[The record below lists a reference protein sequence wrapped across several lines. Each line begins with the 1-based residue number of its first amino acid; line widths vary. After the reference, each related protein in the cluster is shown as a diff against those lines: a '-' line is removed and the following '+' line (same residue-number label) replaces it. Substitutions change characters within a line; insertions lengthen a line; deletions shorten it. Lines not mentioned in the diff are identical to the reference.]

1 MLTRKAPKLIK
12 IYTFFRAERGNAR
25 KYMHVDAQSAE
36 ILRNIYIFSA
46 RSVETLEFAARSAD
60 TLRNL

>member
-1 MLTRKAPKLIK
+1 MLTRKAPKLIT

-36 ILRNIYIFSA
+36 ILRNI
-46 RSVETLEFAARSAD
+46 
-60 TLRNL
+60 